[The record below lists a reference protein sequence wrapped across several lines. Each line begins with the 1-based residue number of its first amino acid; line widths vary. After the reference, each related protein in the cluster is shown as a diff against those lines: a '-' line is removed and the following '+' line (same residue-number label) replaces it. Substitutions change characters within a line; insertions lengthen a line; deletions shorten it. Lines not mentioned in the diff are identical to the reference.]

1 MLKRLTAGLLC
12 CALFITGCASS
23 GVRAAQAPQAPL
35 VDQRVM
41 KDYVEKLPA
50 GSRVRVEQTSGH
62 SFRGTLMST
71 TATAIVVQKNTR
83 VPEAPVEVPMASIAR
98 ITLDNPT
105 GSSGKAIG
113 IGIAAGV
120 GITFAFFA
128 ILAAALG
135 D

>member
-1 MLKRLTAGLLC
+1 M
-12 CALFITGCASS
+12 
-23 GVRAAQAPQAPL
+23 RAAQVAQAPL

-41 KDYVEKLPA
+41 ADYVQRLPA
-50 GSRVRVEQTSGH
+50 GSRVRVEQTH
-62 SFRGTLMST
+62 RRIVPRH
-71 TATAIVVQKNTR
+71 ADEDDAAAAIVVQKNTR
-83 VPEAPVEVPMASIAR
+83 VPEPPVEVPMASIAR

>member
-23 GVRAAQAPQAPL
+23 GVRVAQAPQAAL